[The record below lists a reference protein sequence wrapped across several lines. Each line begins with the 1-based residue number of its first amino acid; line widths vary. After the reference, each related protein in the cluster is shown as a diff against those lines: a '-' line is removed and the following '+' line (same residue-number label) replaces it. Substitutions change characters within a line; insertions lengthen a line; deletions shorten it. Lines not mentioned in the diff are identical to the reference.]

1 MTHKNFNVQHADF
14 EEHSHSSETASEG
27 RQPSY
32 MQRSNPF
39 AKIKKETGMQTGID
53 EKNSLKGSI
62 QSN

>member
-1 MTHKNFNVQHADF
+1 
-14 EEHSHSSETASEG
+14 
-27 RQPSY
+27 

-62 QSN
+62 